1 MPTTIASTQQFIP
14 IAQIKRSV
22 AILKNGGLRAI
33 CQVSPV
39 NFALKSQQDQAV
51 LFGQFQNF
59 LNSLT
64 FPIQLVVQSRRLD
77 VFPYLKSLANFA
89 QGITVELLRVHAYDY
104 INFVGKLTE
113 LANVMEKKFYCVV
126 PYEAS
131 PTENPSVI
139 KKLFSHRAK
148 ISISQ
153 EQFAK
158 YCQELEQ
165 RVQIITG
172 GLSGMG
178 LAVKRLDTQ
187 AIIEELYYI
196 YNPEEAQE
204 ERLGDLEKISSPIIS
219 SSKMPH
225 IDATHARASEALE
238 KPVDNVAYKLNP
250 DIKKEKPLVNTQ
262 NNPSPIAPKSE
273 TSKEEKTVEPK
284 AIKPEIKSEK
294 LGEPAP
300 TSTANAPA
308 KTALPQPQSPAP
320 TASPDDQLTSATIP
334 AVKPATASTSIDPN
348 LQKDLDAILSQL
360 NN

>member
-1 MPTTIASTQQFIP
+1 MPTTTPSTQQFIP
-14 IAQIKRSV
+14 IAEIKRSV

-59 LNSLT
+59 LHSLS

-77 VFPYLKSLANFA
+77 VFPYLKSLADFA
-89 QGITVELLRVHAYDY
+89 QGISTELLRVHAYDY

-126 PYEAS
+126 PYEAN
-131 PTENPSVI
+131 PTENPSMI
-139 KKLFSHRAK
+139 KKLFSNRAN
-148 ISISQ
+148 ISISK
-153 EQFAK
+153 EQFTK

-165 RVQIITG
+165 RIQVIAG

-178 LAVKRLDTQ
+178 LTVKRLNTQ
-187 AIIEELYYI
+187 AMIEEFYYI

-204 ERLGDLEKISSPIIS
+204 ERLGDLERISSPIIS
-219 SSKMPH
+219 SKMPK
-225 IDATHARASEALE
+225 IDATHSRASQALE
-238 KPVDNVAYKLNP
+238 KPMDNVAYKLNP
-250 DIKKEKPLVNTQ
+250 NIEKEKPLV
-262 NNPSPIAPKSE
+262 SPDAPITPGPAPQPEALAKENIA
-273 TSKEEKTVEPK
+273 SKTVKPVIKTEKEKT
-284 AIKPEIKSEK
+284 S
-294 LGEPAP
+294 EPAP
-300 TSTANAPA
+300 TPA
-308 KTALPQPQSPAP
+308 TSNPSDKSPQPSSPPA
-320 TASPDDQLTSATIP
+320 DDQLAPATIP
-334 AVKPATASTSIDPN
+334 KVQPAPVAPTVDPN

>member
-1 MPTTIASTQQFIP
+1 MPTTTASTQQFIP
-14 IAQIKRSV
+14 IAEIKRSV

-59 LNSLT
+59 LNSLS

-77 VFPYLKSLANFA
+77 VFPYLKSLADFA
-89 QGITVELLRVHAYDY
+89 QGISVELLRVHAYDY

-139 KKLFSHRAK
+139 KKLFSSRAN
-148 ISISQ
+148 ISISK

-165 RVQIITG
+165 RVQVITG

-178 LAVKRLDTQ
+178 LTVKRLDTQ
-187 AIIEELYYI
+187 AIIEEFYYI

-204 ERLGDLEKISSPIIS
+204 ERLGDLERISSPII

-250 DIKKEKPLVNTQ
+250 DVKKEKPLVDASQ
-262 NNPSPIAPKSE
+262 NAPAPVAPKSE
-273 TSKEEKTVEPK
+273 VPGEGKAVEPK
-284 AIKPEIKSEK
+284 VVKPEIKTEKISE
-294 LGEPAP
+294 PVPTPTTSAP
-300 TSTANAPA
+300 T
-308 KTALPQPQSPAP
+308 KTTSPEPQPPAS
-320 TASPDDQLTSATIP
+320 TASPDDQLTPTAIP
-334 AVKPATASTSIDPN
+334 AVKPAPASPSIDPN